1 MSSTNL
7 RMLTP
12 TEREKLPPCIY
23 SFFGK
28 CTLTDKSPKHCIHC
42 MIEGI
47 FTALESENIARA
59 TEALGALIK
68 ILEHEGILKRDAKP

>member
-1 MSSTNL
+1 MSETKF
-7 RMLTP
+7 LTFS
-12 TEREKLPPCIY
+12 ERDKLPPCLY

-28 CTLTDKSPKHCIHC
+28 CTLAPNINPKHCIHC

-47 FTALESENIARA
+47 FSSLEVENIARA

-68 ILEHEGILKRDAKP
+68 ILEHEGILKKDVKP